1 MAHNKAG
8 RLAGEIQ
15 KEVAEILAYEVKDPR
30 IGFVSVINVEAAPD
44 GGSARIYISSLDSD
58 NDEDLLA
65 ALRSAKGFIRKKLG
79 QRLQAR
85 LVPDLIFVLDH
96 STSYAIKMA
105 GLIDKQIRADESAH
119 KDDIQSNN
127 LGMTTDE

>member
-1 MAHNKAG
+1 MAYNKAG

-30 IGFVSVINVEAAPD
+30 IGFVSVINVEAAAD
-44 GGSARIYISSLDSD
+44 GSSARIYVSSLDSD
-58 NDEDLLA
+58 KDEDLLA
-65 ALRSAKGFIRKKLG
+65 ALQSAKGFIRKKLG

-119 KDDIQSNN
+119 KDDI
-127 LGMTTDE
+127 